1 MFIIIIGIL
10 YVFSIKYI
18 NMIDILYVSV
28 FILWKLK
35 KKISKLLFVLILYKY
50 IGVNKEY
57 DIELMLDFIYFC
69 YKL

>member
-35 KKISKLLFVLILYKY
+35 KFSKLLFVLILYKY

>member
-35 KKISKLLFVLILYKY
+35 NFSKLLFVLMLYKY

>member
-1 MFIIIIGIL
+1 MCIIIIGIL

-35 KKISKLLFVLILYKY
+35 KNSKLLFVLILNKY

>member
-35 KKISKLLFVLILYKY
+35 KFSKLLFVLMLYKY

>member
-18 NMIDILYVSV
+18 NMIWYIVCECFYIVK
-28 FILWKLK
+28 IKI
-35 KKISKLLFVLILYKY
+35 ISKLLFVLLLYKY

>member
-1 MFIIIIGIL
+1 MCIIIIGIL

-28 FILWKLK
+28 FILWKL

>member
-35 KKISKLLFVLILYKY
+35 NFSKLLFVLILYKY